1 MIMERLF
8 LKTTHTQLCG
18 KLNPLIE
25 VDQIGMGNKR
35 SGIKLQ

>member
-1 MIMERLF
+1 MITERLS
-8 LKTTHTQLCG
+8 LKTTHIQLHRQ
-18 KLNPLIE
+18 LHPFIE